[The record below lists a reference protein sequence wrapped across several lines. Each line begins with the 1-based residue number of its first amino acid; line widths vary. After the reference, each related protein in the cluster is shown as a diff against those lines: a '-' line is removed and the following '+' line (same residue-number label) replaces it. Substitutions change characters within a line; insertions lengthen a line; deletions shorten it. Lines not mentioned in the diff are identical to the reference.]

1 MYPLFSQLIS
11 GLRSFFRLSGN
22 LPGEVAKVPQEPA
35 LPNWKTETIPA
46 ESFVK
51 VGRIAM
57 CGEGMEIHSD
67 LDDRGFILLNED
79 IDAVLDGD
87 KRDIRLLELMDKV
100 GFARLSTSGR
110 ALNIAI
116 GSVYYTVPLR
126 SVLAVLDGR
135 NRKGAVFVGLEIQCD
150 PGFF

>member
-1 MYPLFSQLIS
+1 
-11 GLRSFFRLSGN
+11 LRFVLSFEVIIGFFDNSSCEVVKVKLRPE
-22 LPGEVAKVPQEPA
+22 LPG
-35 LPNWKTETIPA
+35 WKTRVVLA

-57 CGEGMEIHSD
+57 CDEGIEIHSD
-67 LDDRGFILLNED
+67 LDERRFFLLNED

-100 GFARLSTSGR
+100 GFARLSPSGR
-110 ALNIAI
+110 ALNTTI
-116 GSVYYTVPLR
+116 GSVYYTVPLQ

-135 NRKGAVFVGLEIQCD
+135 NRKAAVFVEK
-150 PGFF
+150 